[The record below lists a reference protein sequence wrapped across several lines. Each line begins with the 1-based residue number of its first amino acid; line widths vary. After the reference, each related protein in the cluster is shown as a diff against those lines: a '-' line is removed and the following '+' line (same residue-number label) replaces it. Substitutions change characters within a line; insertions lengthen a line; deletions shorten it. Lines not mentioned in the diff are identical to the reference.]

1 MNVPVRMPQ
10 SGLTMTEGE
19 VIQWLK
25 SPGDSVKK
33 GDSLLTITTDKVEME
48 IESPADGILESILV
62 EVGTVV
68 PVGTVLAY
76 LERPET
82 E

>member
-1 MNVPVRMPQ
+1 MNVAVRMPQ

-62 EVGTVV
+62 EVGLVV
-68 PVGTVLAY
+68 PVGTVLAH
-76 LERPET
+76 LECPGT